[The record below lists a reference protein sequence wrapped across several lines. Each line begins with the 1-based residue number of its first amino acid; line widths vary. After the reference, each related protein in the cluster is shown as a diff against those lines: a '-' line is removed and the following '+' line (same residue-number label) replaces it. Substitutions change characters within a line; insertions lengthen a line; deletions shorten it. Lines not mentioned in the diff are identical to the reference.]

1 MGGEPPRQGDVV
13 AIDYACL
20 LAESGRLVDS
30 SRAIGQ
36 NSDRFK
42 KPFTAVIGA
51 GAIVNGMDAG
61 LRRMTLGTLARLHV
75 PSALGYGAD
84 GDGKA
89 VPANADLVF
98 EVELVGI
105 NNRRAQPRSVP
116 VLRALLMRPP
126 PASEEA
132 FLQSLTRRQ
141 AASSAE
147 AAAAAAAVASA
158 AAATAAAAAMDPTS
172 AILSRRTTMWTT

>member
-1 MGGEPPRQGDVV
+1 MV

-105 NNRRAQPRSVP
+105 NNRRHERAGAGALLISHLQRARGPSYT
-116 VLRALLMRPP
+116 LRASSSIIKSSSSSSSSSLSSSSNSSSSSNGSYERDPL
-126 PASEEA
+126 EEDDDVN
-132 FLQSLTRRQ
+132 LTDDAIGGRCG
-141 AASSAE
+141 
-147 AAAAAAAVASA
+147 
-158 AAATAAAAAMDPTS
+158 AT
-172 AILSRRTTMWTT
+172 